1 MIARSD
7 RPRLYVAGVNDL
19 DGSPRSERGAA
30 TFVVAGVLAV
40 VMSLAVAGMLLGGY
54 VVAVHRARAGADLV
68 ALSGAAA
75 FEQGGAACR
84 SAGRTA
90 SENRV
95 ELVTCNQVGDQFDFV
110 VTARVRVPIGRPMP
124 GLPRFVEAIAY
135 AGADSE

>member
-54 VVAVHRARAGADLV
+54 VVAVHRG
-68 ALSGAAA
+68 
-75 FEQGGAACR
+75 
-84 SAGRTA
+84 
-90 SENRV
+90 
-95 ELVTCNQVGDQFDFV
+95 
-110 VTARVRVPIGRPMP
+110 
-124 GLPRFVEAIAY
+124 PRRR
-135 AGADSE
+135 